1 MLGTV
6 QLDGFPYC
14 WKSQSFKK
22 KACFQDKIRIF
33 SNFYFLNVSHH
44 GMLASPPP
52 TPKASEGHA
61 ANKKEDRVH
70 DRGL

>member
-1 MLGTV
+1 M
-6 QLDGFPYC
+6 GFLTAGNLRAL
-14 WKSQSFKK
+14 KK

-52 TPKASEGHA
+52 PEASEGNA

-70 DRGL
+70 DSGL

>member
-1 MLGTV
+1 M
-6 QLDGFPYC
+6 GFLTAGNLRAL
-14 WKSQSFKK
+14 KK